1 MFEEKTAF
9 AFAILQKRRL
19 FFIESTETQS
29 IHTGDVKQKKTKNSL
44 SGRPVFRRGGRSMI
58 CHYLKERTIYALS
71 KSQPMML
78 PVRREATGSKPQA
91 SVRRALTRM

>member
-1 MFEEKTAF
+1 MFEKKQPSH
-9 AFAILQKRRL
+9 LQFCRNEGCS
-19 FFIESTETQS
+19 FIENIETQS
-29 IHTGDVKQKKTKNSL
+29 IYTDNVKQKNTKNSL

-58 CHYLKERTIYALS
+58 CHCLKERTIYALS